1 MVFNTV
7 GGDTY
12 KKSFEVLKEN
22 GSVISVVEQPNTELM
37 SAFNVKATFVM
48 GMATTERLNK
58 FTKVFEEKNLKIK
71 EGKKFSIEQVNE
83 AFEFQQNGH
92 PKRKTIIEIN

>member
-1 MVFNTV
+1 
-7 GGDTY
+7 
-12 KKSFEVLKEN
+12 
-22 GSVISVVEQPNTELM
+22 
-37 SAFNVKATFVM
+37 
-48 GMATTERLNK
+48 MATTERLNK

-71 EGKKFSIEQVNE
+71 EGKTFSIEQVKE

>member
-1 MVFNTV
+1 VVFNTV

-48 GMATTERLNK
+48 GMATTEPLNK
-58 FTKVFEEKNLKIK
+58 FTKVFEEKMARDETSKNRY
-71 EGKKFSIEQVNE
+71 F
-83 AFEFQQNGH
+83 
-92 PKRKTIIEIN
+92 

>member
-58 FTKVFEEKNLKIK
+58 FTKVFEEKMARDETSKNRY
-71 EGKKFSIEQVNE
+71 F
-83 AFEFQQNGH
+83 
-92 PKRKTIIEIN
+92 